1 MRVRSLFVA
10 IGIIAVV
17 LIANPF
23 SLIDTDD
30 FLDGEQPSQ
39 SLTSDNLTIVSCP
52 TGYSQSH
59 LDLWTENTFNAIPI
73 CASNSGIGFLT
84 CNEEIVNSEGMV
96 EKVECE

>member
-1 MRVRSLFVA
+1 MRVRLLFIA
-10 IGIIAVV
+10 IGIIAVI

-39 SLTSDNLTIVSCP
+39 QLTSDNLTIVSCP

-59 LDLWTENTFNAIPI
+59 LDVFGENTFRAIPI
-73 CASNSGIGFLT
+73 CTSNSGIGFLS